1 MSLGDERAAAHP
13 GKPFD
18 SFEKEYIHHGLTMIW
33 IPQKKSR
40 TENPNRG
47 KEIFLQRRRRKNRME
62 LNLSGANAKPNPDAK
77 AVRNTI
83 AARERGR
90 AFEAEKK
97 EEEDD
102 RHKLRRREGMPS
114 QKKRKRPSKWKK
126 ANIW

>member
-33 IPQKKSR
+33 IPQKKSQ
-40 TENPNRG
+40 TANPNRG

-114 QKKRKRPSKWKK
+114 QKKRKRPSK
-126 ANIW
+126 